1 MSFDG
6 SENLQRQLTDLYAAF
21 NRRDISALLAVMDPD
36 VTWPNGWE
44 GGTIRGREGLR
55 EYWTRQ
61 WAQIQPTVVPT
72 GFMEEDDR
80 RMAVT
85 VHQVVRDAAGSILAD
100 GTVTHVY
107 RFKDGLVDDME
118 IRE

>member
-1 MSFDG
+1 V
-6 SENLQRQLTDLYAAF
+6 N
-21 NRRDISALLAVMDPD
+21 
-36 VTWPNGWE
+36 
-44 GGTIRGREGLR
+44 
-55 EYWTRQ
+55 RQ

-72 GFMEEDDR
+72 GFMEENDGR
-80 RMAVT
+80 TAVT

-107 RFKDGLVDDME
+107 RFTDGLVDEME